1 MAIKNFESLC
11 CELNEIL
18 KYKLSKVSLRREFTN
33 AQFFFFFKYSTA
45 QILTQFDEFNAD

>member
-1 MAIKNFESLC
+1 MAIKKFENVC

-33 AQFFFFFKYSTA
+33 AQFFFFKYSTA